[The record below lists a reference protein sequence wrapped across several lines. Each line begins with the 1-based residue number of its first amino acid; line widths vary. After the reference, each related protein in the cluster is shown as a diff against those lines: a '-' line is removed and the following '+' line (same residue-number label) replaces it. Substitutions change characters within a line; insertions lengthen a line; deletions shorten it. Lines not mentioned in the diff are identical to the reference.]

1 MKLIENPMNPNQKPI
16 QLAENGNNLIW
27 PVVFLYPEY
36 GQTDFIEAF
45 DENSS

>member
-1 MKLIENPMNPNQKPI
+1 MNPNQKPI
-16 QLAENGNNLIW
+16 QLSEDGTSLIW

-45 DENSS
+45 EENST